1 MQKSADKNKL
11 AGAGKDATLVFFD
24 SLLRFL
30 KGTSLT
36 SGASQI
42 IKLLRSELHK
52 TLGFR
57 RVWLYQ
63 LSEDGLRFEF
73 LTDAVPGFY
82 RHPAARSVT
91 IKGDAYLEDLRDSAD
106 LIIVND
112 AQVDPRLNREIVTL
126 LNIRTLIHQPVEIL
140 GQRCL
145 IGTGSFG
152 TEGVVCLG
160 PAERDYFRSITRAAA
175 LAMERAALLESRN
188 SNPAINIS
196 TLPKTLLN
204 SSLPMLTFW
213 ERDLNTGK
221 LTATP
226 LSDGSFGYPD
236 ETGVD
241 TFEKYLAMVHPD
253 DVPGLK
259 ANVESYL
266 ANPAGR
272 LQIIYRL
279 LHKNGTFRWIYS
291 EAGVIYDEE
300 KRPQKLAGFRFDIT
314 NRKNAEIQ
322 ASASEARIHILL
334 EQGEISLW
342 DLDLGSLRLTYS
354 SSVTM
359 HLGYNVTELP
369 ADLNDW
375 FALLHPDDSQ
385 TARKTIQDFT
395 SQKSGSL
402 DAVFRMRHWNGTYR
416 YIRIRADL
424 ESNSEG
430 SPVRALGCSIDITT
444 QKLHEISMN
453 SQVEHLKTLVRGSP
467 VLMAMLD
474 TDLNILAASHS
485 YTDAFHRGNTNL
497 QGLMH
502 SPMHHNIPARWL
514 EIIRKAQTGEFH
526 HGEADEWVMA
536 DGRKYLLRWSIGP
549 WFDLENRIGGIILA
563 ADDMTRSRELE
574 QEVLDI
580 AGQFQQ
586 RLSVDLHDTVCQELT
601 ALAIYAESLGFSI
614 PEEDHQARTILGRI
628 EDGLKRCTAD
638 VRQLIHGKLPVN
650 VTGQGFVQAIQEMA
664 TNDNQWS
671 KWQIKVIIDSSP
683 VNLDDFTAT
692 QLYMIIKE
700 AVHNAIKHARP
711 EEIRICISARPHLCI
726 SVQNQLAEGQ
736 KATGFVQKTGLG
748 RKIMEHRAAMIGGQI
763 RFETTEKYRVQLSC
777 ELERIAYDR

>member
-1 MQKSADKNKL
+1 MNKRTEL
-11 AGAGKDATLVFFD
+11 NNIEAAHEDR
-24 SLLRFL
+24 SLRFL
-30 KGTSLT
+30 ESIRRFLKRSSETF
-36 SGASQI
+36 GASQI

-63 LSEDGLRFEF
+63 LSDDGLRFEI
-73 LTDAVPGFY
+73 LTDAVPEFY

-91 IKGDAYLEDLRDSAD
+91 IKGDAYLEDLRAAVELD
-106 LIIVND
+106 IVND
-112 AQVDPRLNREIVTL
+112 AQVDPRMNREIVTL

-160 PAERDYFRSITRAAA
+160 PAERDYFRSMAKAAA

-188 SNPAINIS
+188 SNPAVNIS

-204 SSLPMLTFW
+204 SSLPMLSFW
-213 ERDLNTGK
+213 ERDLKTGK
-221 LTATP
+221 LSLSP
-226 LSDGSFGYPD
+226 LSDGLIGYPD

-241 TFEKYLAMVHPD
+241 SFEKYLAMMHPD
-253 DVPGLK
+253 DAPGLK
-259 ANVESYL
+259 ADVESYL

-279 LHKNGTFRWIYS
+279 LHKNGTFRWFYS
-291 EAGVIYDEE
+291 EARVLYDEE

-314 NRKNAEIQ
+314 DRKNAEIQ
-322 ASASEARIHILL
+322 AAASEARIHILL

-342 DLDLGSLRLTYS
+342 DLDLASLRLTYS
-354 SSVTM
+354 SCVTM
-359 HLGYNVTELP
+359 HLGYSVSELP
-369 ADLNDW
+369 VDLKEW
-375 FALLHPDDSQ
+375 SALIHPEDSHS
-385 TARKTIQDFT
+385 ARKIMGDFIA
-395 SQKSGSL
+395 QKSGSL

-424 ESNSEG
+424 QSDYLG
-430 SPVRALGCSIDITT
+430 LPVRALGCSIDITT

-467 VLMAMLD
+467 ILMAMLD
-474 TDLNILAASHS
+474 TDLNILAASLS
-485 YTDAFHRGNTNL
+485 YTDAFHHGNTNL
-497 QGLMH
+497 QGLKDLESH
-502 SPMHHNIPARWL
+502 QNIPDRWL
-514 EIIRKAQTGEFH
+514 EIIKKAQTGEFH
-526 HGEADEWVMA
+526 HGEADEWVRA

-549 WFDLENRIGGIILA
+549 WFNLENRIGGIILA

-574 QEVLDI
+574 REVLEI

-586 RLSVDLHDTVCQELT
+586 QLSEDLHDTVCQELT
-601 ALAIYAESLGFSI
+601 ALAIYAESLSFSI
-614 PEEDHQARTILGRI
+614 PEEDDQARTILGRI

-638 VRQLIHGKLPVN
+638 VRLLMHGQMPMN

-664 TNDNQWS
+664 TIDNQWS
-671 KWQIKVIIDSSP
+671 KWQINVVIDSSP
-683 VNLDDFTAT
+683 ASLDDFTAT
-692 QLYMIIKE
+692 QLYLITKE
-700 AVHNAIKHARP
+700 ALHNAIKHARP
-711 EEIRICISARPHLCI
+711 EAVLIRVSARPHLSV
-726 SVQNQLAEGQ
+726 SVQNPLADHQ
-736 KATGFVQKTGLG
+736 KAAIFERKTGIG
-748 RKIMEHRAAMIGGQI
+748 RKIMEHRAALIGGVI
-763 RFETTEKYRVQLSC
+763 RFEKLDQDRVQLKC
-777 ELERIAYDR
+777 DVERVGYEQ